1 MKISCLIL
9 ITVCICWWGCTHQ
22 QRSTAHVCTS
32 VELRWS
38 LTDTSP
44 RGPEKQLTAI
54 SPCHN
59 RSFSDRSGR
68 IWKTDA
74 QGHIYIT
81 KLPEEWILWPTP
93 SSSMLDAFV
102 AHWLF
107 DHGHHY
113 LAARQWLSLLLMVP
127 SDPILPHFC
136 VWWEVLRQDGA
147 QWERMMKMLPLVAMH
162 NERTLIAASPRHGFL
177 LRLPASVRVRENSL
191 DASTSLWVIT
201 QPNDEQNPLLLLI
214 SSEKPLS
221 VEDVLGLPRNIAWNL
236 ESDGRKTATIEGKT
250 WVRRDES
257 AFGHHHIWITT
268 SSMRSKLD
276 WFDTLES
283 FSFIDPCSSTAEPLP
298 EPKS

>member
-1 MKISCLIL
+1 MKFSCLIL
-9 ITVCICWWGCTHQ
+9 ITVCVCWGCTHQ
-22 QRSTAHVCTS
+22 QRFKAHVCTS

-38 LTDTSP
+38 LTDTSS
-44 RGPEKQLTAI
+44 RSPEKKLTAI

-59 RSFSDRSGR
+59 RSFSDSLGR

-74 QGHIYIT
+74 QGHIYMT

-93 SSSMLDAFV
+93 SSRMLDAFI

-113 LAARQWLSLLLMVP
+113 LAARQWLSLLLMLP
-127 SDPILPHFC
+127 SDAILPH
-136 VWWEVLRQDGA
+136 L
-147 QWERMMKMLPLVAMH
+147 MKMLPLVAMH
-162 NERTLIAASPRHGFL
+162 NEHTLIAASPRHGFL
-177 LRLPASVRVRENSL
+177 LRLPAGVRVREKSL

-257 AFGHHHIWITT
+257 AFGHHHIWITP

-276 WFDTLES
+276 WLDTMES